1 MARLLD
7 DFLALN
13 VTKKAHKCFNH
24 LQMAGLLSHFDDQ
37 DKKKKE
43 DEDAE
48 KKKINQISLPLVNEP
63 ACSLCS

>member
-48 KKKINQISLPLVNEP
+48 KKN
-63 ACSLCS
+63 

>member
-43 DEDAE
+43 DEDDE
-48 KKKINQISLPLVNEP
+48 KKKLIKSAYP
-63 ACSLCS
+63 

>member
-48 KKKINQISLPLVNEP
+48 KKKLIKSAYP
-63 ACSLCS
+63 